1 LKRSESRKVTLGRIE
16 FFCVAVAFSA
26 SHLSAADIT
35 RLQERVKLGCGK
47 EEFCLPTKLHAPSL
61 ADRVIGHVGYTLNAF
76 GLFARDGTDIGLDNL
91 IATFMILVWVTS
103 NTGSPCGLPT
113 STWIT

>member
-1 LKRSESRKVTLGRIE
+1 MRLRDKERDGARLKRSESRKVTLGRIE

-47 EEFCLPTKLHAPSL
+47 EEFCLPTKLHAPPSP
-61 ADRVIGHVGYTLNAF
+61 ADRVIGRAGHTLNAF
-76 GLFARDGTDIGLDNL
+76 GLFA
-91 IATFMILVWVTS
+91 
-103 NTGSPCGLPT
+103 PEQ
-113 STWIT
+113 